1 MSTRTNLTPVT
12 LESFVKWKKRKLR
25 EKAEAAKEEN
35 ANKKD
40 KAKSGQTTGL
50 SGREMFLYDSNMMRE
65 EVKYSCSV
73 IVYSLIFCSLTSM
86 VCTNTFCNSGG
97 G

>member
-1 MSTRTNLTPVT
+1 MT
-12 LESFVKWKKRKLR
+12 LETFVKWKKRKLR

-65 EVKYSCSV
+65 EVKYSSSV
-73 IVYSLIFCSLTSM
+73 IVWPLIFPSYTLFSDKYDM
-86 VCTNTFCNSGG
+86 Y
-97 G
+97 